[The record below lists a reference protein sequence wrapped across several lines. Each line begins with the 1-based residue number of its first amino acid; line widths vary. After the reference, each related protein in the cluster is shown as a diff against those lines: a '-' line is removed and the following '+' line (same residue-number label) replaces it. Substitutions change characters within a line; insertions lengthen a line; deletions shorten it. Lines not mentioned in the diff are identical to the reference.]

1 MSDATAK
8 FDMKIPAFALA
19 GALLGGAGM
28 FYGVQARVSIL
39 EVKAEVHDKQV
50 DKYNLQ
56 VDAIKAEAEASRTRM
71 QQSVSEIRE
80 LLIEL
85 RGNSRRLEEKLEM
98 RMKQEKQ

>member
-28 FYGVQARVSIL
+28 FYGVQARVGVL
-39 EVKAEVHDKQV
+39 EVRAQGIDEHTKAQGSKIEQ
-50 DKYNLQ
+50 LRT
-56 VDAIKAEAEASRTRM
+56 DAENSRTRM
-71 QQSVSEIRE
+71 IQSVSEMKE

-85 RGNSRRLEEKLEM
+85 RANSRRLEDKIEALSK
-98 RMKQEKQ
+98 K

>member
-28 FYGVQARVSIL
+28 FYGVQARVGVL
-39 EVKAEVHDKQV
+39 EIRAQGIDEHTKTQSTKIEQLRTDAE
-50 DKYNLQ
+50 N
-56 VDAIKAEAEASRTRM
+56 SRTRM
-71 QQSVSEIRE
+71 IQSVSEMKE

-85 RGNSRRLEEKLEM
+85 RANSRRLEDKIETLSK
-98 RMKQEKQ
+98 K